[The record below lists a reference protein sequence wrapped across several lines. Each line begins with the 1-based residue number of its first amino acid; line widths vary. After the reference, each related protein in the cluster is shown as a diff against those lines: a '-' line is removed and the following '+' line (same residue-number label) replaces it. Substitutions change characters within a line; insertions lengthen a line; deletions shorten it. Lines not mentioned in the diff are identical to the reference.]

1 MMPVPDTDK
10 EYPVPKPLKG
20 HGPARIIAMC
30 NQKGGV
36 GKTTTSINLAAAL
49 AEYGRKVLLVDFD
62 PQGAASVGLGING
75 HEMDTTIYSLMV
87 GPHRDLTTDDVI
99 HHTNTENLDII
110 PANIDLS
117 AAELQLVNEVAR
129 ESILARVMREVEPE
143 YDAIIIDCQPSL
155 GLLTV
160 NALTAAHG
168 VIIPVSTEFFALRG
182 VALLMETIE
191 TVRDR
196 LNPKLQLDGILATL
210 VDSRTLHSKEVQE
223 RLLEAFQ
230 DKMFSTVIKR
240 TVKFPDSTV
249 ATRPI
254 TEFAPT
260 HEGAQAYR
268 RLAREVIAKGYVA

>member
-1 MMPVPDTDK
+1 MPVPAADK
-10 EYPVPKPLKG
+10 EFPAPKALKE

-49 AEYGRKVLLVDFD
+49 AEYGRRVLLVDFD

-75 HEMDTTIYSLMV
+75 HEMDTTVYSLMV
-87 GPHRDLTTDDVI
+87 GPGKDLTTADVI
-99 HHTNTENLDII
+99 HHTGTENLDII

-129 ESILARVMREVEPE
+129 ESILARVLREVEAD
-143 YDAIIIDCQPSL
+143 YDVIIIDCQPSL

-191 TVRDR
+191 TVKER

-210 VDSRTLHSKEVQE
+210 VDARTLHCKEVQE
-223 RLLEAFQ
+223 RLFEAFQ

-249 ATRPI
+249 ATKPI

-260 HEGAQAYR
+260 HEGAESYR